1 MMPSIARQ
9 PLNRRFGKIFLLM
22 ALLIPAARS
31 SALVIKASAW
41 PESLTVGDRFLYVNV
56 VELQPGMEVEPVTPD
71 QNFGDA
77 TVLSAPYRLEKS
89 SANTVAYAC
98 TLAVYQPGPAR
109 IPTLA
114 FRSANSADTTTYTGD
129 SLSLNIGS
137 VLPADTAGLQIA
149 DIKGPRRL
157 REPLWPYF
165 VIVLGV
171 LCLIFAGGY
180 LYRRFTGKIETPA
193 LPSTPP
199 WEIALQ
205 RLDVLKGERHID
217 FGRFKQYYFELS
229 MIIRG
234 YLEGRYNTLAVERTT
249 YELEDDPGLKT
260 DLPQNL
266 YENLFD
272 FFDRSDLI
280 KFAKSIP
287 TSENAESDLAF
298 AYDFVVQTKP
308 LPVAEPVVEKAAP
321 QEVKD

>member
-1 MMPSIARQ
+1 
-9 PLNRRFGKIFLLM
+9 M
-22 ALLIPAARS
+22 ALLIPTVKS

-56 VELQPGMEVEPVTPD
+56 VELEPGMEVEPITPD

-77 TVLSAPYRLEKS
+77 TVLSPPHRMQKS

-98 TLAVYQPGPAR
+98 TLAVYQPGPAK
-109 IPTLA
+109 IPTFA
-114 FRSANSADTTTYTGD
+114 FHSANSADTTTYTGD
-129 SLSLNIGS
+129 SLSLNIRS

-165 VIVLGV
+165 AIVLGV
-171 LCLIFAGGY
+171 LFLIFAGGY
-180 LYRRFTGKIETPA
+180 LYRRFTGKIETPT
-193 LPSTPP
+193 LPSAPP
-199 WEIALQ
+199 WEIAFQ
-205 RLDVLKGERHID
+205 RLDMLKGERHID

-234 YLEGRYNTLAVERTT
+234 YIEGRFTTLAVERTT
-249 YELEDDPGLKT
+249 YELEDDQKLKA
-260 DLPQNL
+260 DLQQTL
-266 YENLFD
+266 YDHLFE
-272 FFDRSDLI
+272 FFNRSDLV

-287 TSENAESDLAF
+287 TSENAESDLTF

-308 LPVAEPVVEKAAP
+308 LPVIEATPEKAS
-321 QEVKD
+321 EVKS